1 MEEHCLLVYSLW
13 LAQSSVYTT
22 QEHMVKGALPTV
34 GWGLPHQSR
43 KHPVDMSIVESDGG
57 IFSAEIPSFELILGC
72 VRVAI

>member
-1 MEEHCLLVYSLW
+1 MEKHCLLVCSLW

-43 KHPVDMSIVESDGG
+43 KHPESDGG